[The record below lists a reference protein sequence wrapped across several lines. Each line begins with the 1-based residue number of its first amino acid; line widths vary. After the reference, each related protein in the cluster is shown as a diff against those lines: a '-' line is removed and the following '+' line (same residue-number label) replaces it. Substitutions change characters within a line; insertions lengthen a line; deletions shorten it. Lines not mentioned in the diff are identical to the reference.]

1 MIKMKDLIQEDRN
14 IQEVFK
20 KNVLNENI
28 AIITTSTPKDVI
40 AQSYGKM
47 IQRVLKEK
55 GIKSTLYVQSMK
67 DIELTVD
74 AKDGKKALDILSDR
88 GVEATLNVV
97 VRKNIQSTGASSSND
112 SSVIVTALT
121 PKDMI
126 PQSFGK
132 WLHQFLKKKGIPSQL
147 MKYNFDNKHSFKVA
161 KSDAKDM
168 IDILSAKG
176 IEIDS

>member
-1 MIKMKDLIQEDRN
+1 MKDLIQEGRK
-14 IQEVFK
+14 IQETFK

-28 AIITTSTPKDVI
+28 AIIITSTPKDVI
-40 AQSYGKM
+40 AQSQGKM
-47 IQRVLKEK
+47 LQRILKEK

-74 AKDGKKALDILSDR
+74 AKDGKKALDILSDK
-88 GVEATLNVV
+88 GVKATLNVV
-97 VRKNIQSTGASSSND
+97 VRKNVQSTGSPSSND
-112 SSVIVTALT
+112 SSVIVTAIT

-126 PQSFGK
+126 PRSFGK

-161 KSDAKDM
+161 KSDVKDM
-168 IDILSAKG
+168 IDILSTKG